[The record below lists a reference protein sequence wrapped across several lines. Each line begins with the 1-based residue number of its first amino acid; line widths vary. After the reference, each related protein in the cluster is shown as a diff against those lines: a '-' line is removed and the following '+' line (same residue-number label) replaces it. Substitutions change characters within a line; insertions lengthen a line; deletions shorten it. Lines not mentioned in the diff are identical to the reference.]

1 MYDTNIRFS
10 ASEEINQL
18 HNYPIYVG
26 WSKCEQEYAM
36 HNVSGAYLN
45 EYLKIGCIFNIQV
58 VVVAAM
64 AVGAA
69 AITSD
74 GVSAVIPTLYIST
87 TIEDII

>member
-36 HNVSGAYLN
+36 HDVSGAYLN
-45 EYLKIGCIFNIQV
+45 EYL
-58 VVVAAM
+58 
-64 AVGAA
+64 
-69 AITSD
+69 
-74 GVSAVIPTLYIST
+74 
-87 TIEDII
+87 